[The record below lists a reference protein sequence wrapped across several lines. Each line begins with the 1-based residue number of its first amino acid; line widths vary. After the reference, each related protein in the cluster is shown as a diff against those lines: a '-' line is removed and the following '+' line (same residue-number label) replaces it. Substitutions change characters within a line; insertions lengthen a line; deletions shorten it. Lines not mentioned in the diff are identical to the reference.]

1 MCHRSKYVARGLCV
15 LATNNGPRGECQ
27 YQIVI
32 SAMKKFTGGPG
43 DDDDLAEVGASLTRH
58 LRLHQLNLSHD

>member
-1 MCHRSKYVARGLCV
+1 VLETKDGARG
-15 LATNNGPRGECQ
+15 ACQ

-43 DDDDLAEVGASLTRH
+43 DDDDLAEVPRRPSALFP
-58 LRLHQLNLSHD
+58 

>member
-1 MCHRSKYVARGLCV
+1 VADARSIDECRKYVARGLCV
-15 LATNNGPRGECQ
+15 LETKDGARGACQ

-43 DDDDLAEVGASLTRH
+43 DDDDLAEVPRRPSAL
-58 LRLHQLNLSHD
+58 LP